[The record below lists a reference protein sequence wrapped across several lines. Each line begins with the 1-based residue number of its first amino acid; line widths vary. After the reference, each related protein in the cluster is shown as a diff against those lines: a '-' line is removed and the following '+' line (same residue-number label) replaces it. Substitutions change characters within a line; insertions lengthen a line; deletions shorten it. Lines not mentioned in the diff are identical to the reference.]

1 LSPCD
6 THRFATGYRF
16 AQPIL
21 QTTDVCGF
29 GTTSLKGRHKSP
41 AFFDFDENG
50 ARAVET
56 LPDQLQDHLRLVFVG
71 TAASRRSADVG
82 HYYAHPGNRFWRTIH
97 EVGITPRRYEPN
109 EFPSL
114 LKLGIGFTDMCKAG
128 AGMDHEAL
136 NFPIDLPA
144 FREKMLR
151 YRPKTIAFT
160 SKKAASLFYGRPTKA
175 VALGRQP
182 PQEDFPIVFVLASPS
197 GAATRYWSA
206 QPWRELADSINS

>member
-1 LSPCD
+1 MIAGRLGHCIFERLLQEPAIALGSLS
-6 THRFATGYRF
+6 TLT
-16 AQPIL
+16 
-21 QTTDVCGF
+21 
-29 GTTSLKGRHKSP
+29 
-41 AFFDFDENG
+41 NG
-50 ARAVET
+50 AHAVEK
-56 LPDQLQDHLRLVFVG
+56 LPDQIQDHLRLVFVG
-71 TAASRRSADVG
+71 TAAGRRSADVG
-82 HYYAHPGNRFWRTIH
+82 HYYAHSGNRFWRTLH
-97 EVGITPRRYEPN
+97 EVGITPRLYEPH

-114 LKLGIGFTDMCKAG
+114 SKLGIGFTDMCKVG

-136 NFPIDLPA
+136 NFPIDVSA

-197 GAATRYWSA
+197 GAASGSWSV
-206 QPWRELADSINS
+206 QPWRELADLISLA